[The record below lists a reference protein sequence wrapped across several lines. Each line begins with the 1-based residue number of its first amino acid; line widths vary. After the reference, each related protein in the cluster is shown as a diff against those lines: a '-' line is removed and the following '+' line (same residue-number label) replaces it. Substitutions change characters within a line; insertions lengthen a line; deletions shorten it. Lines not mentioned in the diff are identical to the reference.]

1 MLDHQCVNLLHQHVN
16 LTVPMPVHVAQHIK
30 EFDSWSVL
38 SPQG

>member
-1 MLDHQCVNLLHQHVN
+1 MLDHQCVNILHQRVN
-16 LTVPMPVHVAQHIK
+16 LTVPISVAQHIK